1 VRKLPD
7 FPTLE
12 SDFPTQQLRVP
23 TKPQAGKL
31 TPLPVSRFLTNSLLS
46 DYKFLPHPDSEKS
59 LIKQGNKPVSSAQLA
74 PTESGRS
81 FVVNLQ
87 PLEERNF
94 PDTEKLLSQK
104 PQSAVVISAF
114 LELFELLEEYAP
126 VWYTEELHGRA
137 AAAVRILQDV

>member
-1 VRKLPD
+1 
-7 FPTLE
+7 
-12 SDFPTQQLRVP
+12 
-23 TKPQAGKL
+23 
-31 TPLPVSRFLTNSLLS
+31 LLS

-59 LIKQGNKPVSSAQLA
+59 LIKQGNKRLSSARLA

-87 PLEERNF
+87 PLEEGNF
-94 PDTEKLLSQK
+94 SGTEKLLSQK

-126 VWYTEELHGRA
+126 AWYTEELHGRA
-137 AAAVRILQDV
+137 ARAMRILQDV